1 MARAASVRVDQQE
14 AFVLH
19 TLAWRETSL
28 IVDLFTRDHG
38 RIAVVAKGAKRP
50 NSSLRAVHLGFQ
62 PLQVGWSGSKDLR
75 TLTKAEWQGGIA
87 APQGTALL
95 CGFYLNELLVKLLA
109 RDDPHEALFDAYLRA
124 IACLGIGADLELTL
138 RQFEWALLQTCGYAV
153 DLAHDSAGQLLHG
166 SRDYFLRPQMGLSAV
181 NESIP
186 TRYHKQDDVVQ
197 LSGDDWVQLVKALEG
212 TAMDS
217 YLADAKRILIA
228 SKCKAVMRMLLAVP
242 LEGHP
247 LRTRQILKDLQKK

>member
-1 MARAASVRVDQQE
+1 MARAASIRIDQQE

-38 RIAVVAKGAKRP
+38 RIAVVAKGAKRA

-62 PLQVGWSGSKDLR
+62 PLQVSWSGAKDLR
-75 TLTKAEWQGGIA
+75 TLTKAEWQGGMA

-109 RDDPHEALFDAYLRA
+109 RDDPHEDLFDAYLRA
-124 IACLGIGADLELTL
+124 VACLGIGADLESTL

-153 DLAHDSAGQLLHG
+153 DLERDCAGQPINEA
-166 SRDYFLRPQMGLSAV
+166 RQYVLRPQMGLTLV

-186 TRYHKQDDVVQ
+186 TRYHSQEEIVQ
-197 LSGDDWVQLVKALEG
+197 LRGDDWALVVNVLAGG
-212 TAMDS
+212 T
-217 YLADAKRILIA
+217 LASHLAESRRSLIA

-242 LEGHP
+242 LEGQP